1 MRHDVYNLIEGN
13 QDLKKY
19 LRQHPY
25 WYRRLMRNPQEFDKM
40 ETEAA
45 YHFNK
50 TIPQRI
56 NKFSDGVQM
65 ASMLVGMFEAMK
77 YQGGNG

>member
-1 MRHDVYNLIEGN
+1 MRQDVYSLIEEN
-13 QDLKKY
+13 QDLKKF
-19 LRQHPY
+19 LRGQPY
-25 WYRRLMRNPQEFDKM
+25 WYRRLMRNPQDLDKL

-65 ASMLVGMFEAMK
+65 ASMLLGMFQAMK
-77 YQGGNG
+77 YQNG